1 MNPLV
6 SIIIPCYNTE
16 AFIEDAIKSA
26 INQTYKNIEI
36 IIVDDASTDKSLE
49 IISSIKDSRIRFIHL
64 DTNKGIA
71 NARNVG
77 LDNAKGDY
85 ICWLDSD
92 DMYHSSFI
100 ELLLTYATQY
110 NLDFVEC
117 QFSRQIENMAI
128 IPDEAVYISDA
139 CDFCKRYSTRQ
150 LQTSLWSKLFRKELF
165 DNYRFPVGKIYEE
178 NYFYFDCWERF
189 TKCGYIESQLYFYRP
204 REKSIMNSMGKSQ
217 LEQDI
222 FVQKYM
228 FHHSEHMPFAV
239 EIRKRIVLNCITL
252 YIRYVASANFDYH
265 GILSIADCLDSCLE
279 DNTLGASV
287 ATELTPKKRLIFNQ
301 RRSYLLAKSLNIYHL
316 TRNRLKAVLR
326 K

>member
-26 INQTYKNIEI
+26 INQIYNNIEI
-36 IIVDDASTDKSLE
+36 IIVDDASIDKSLE

-100 ELLLTYATQY
+100 ELMVTYATQY

-117 QFSRQIENMAI
+117 QYSRQIENMAI
-128 IPDEAVYISDA
+128 IPDETVYISDA
-139 CDFCKRYSTRQ
+139 RDFCKRYSTRQ

-178 NYFYFDCWERF
+178 NYFYFDCWKRF
-189 TKCGYIESQLYFYRP
+189 TKCGYIESQPYFYRP

-222 FVQKYM
+222 ILQKYM

-239 EIRKRIVLNCITL
+239 EIRNRIVLNCINL
-252 YIRYVASANFDYH
+252 YIRYSSSAKFDYPC
-265 GILSIADCLDSCLE
+265 ILSIADCLDSCLE
-279 DNTLGASV
+279 DDAVTASI
-287 ATELTPKKRLIFNQ
+287 AKELSPKNRLIFNHM
-301 RRSYLLAKSLNIYHL
+301 RSYLLAKSLNIYHL
-316 TRNRLKAVLR
+316 TRNRLKSIVR

>member
-139 CDFCKRYSTRQ
+139 CDFAKNTA
-150 LQTSLWSKLFRKELF
+150 
-165 DNYRFPVGKIYEE
+165 PAI
-178 NYFYFDCWERF
+178 
-189 TKCGYIESQLYFYRP
+189 
-204 REKSIMNSMGKSQ
+204 
-217 LEQDI
+217 
-222 FVQKYM
+222 
-228 FHHSEHMPFAV
+228 
-239 EIRKRIVLNCITL
+239 
-252 YIRYVASANFDYH
+252 AN
-265 GILSIADCLDSCLE
+265 LPL
-279 DNTLGASV
+279 V
-287 ATELTPKKRLIFNQ
+287 
-301 RRSYLLAKSLNIYHL
+301 
-316 TRNRLKAVLR
+316 
-326 K
+326 